1 VRRDDSRTFIML
13 DLEELLPFAL
23 VNAPRYTV
31 GMLRVDLAMPFAW
44 TFFGRQFLVV
54 AEKP

>member
-1 VRRDDSRTFIML
+1 ML
-13 DLEELLPFAL
+13 DLEELLPVAL

-54 AEKP
+54 AAKP